1 MEQYTQETYH
11 FDLSDDKIQAVHAF
25 LNKDGAS
32 TAKEF
37 TIKAYQYVRD
47 NWPYYYRFSLINEDW
62 RASELTTHKSGHC
75 IDKVII
81 LIAILRAENIP
92 QDWDWKVRNHIAVDQ
107 IVENLVQ
114 TSYRMVISKFT

>member
-47 NWPYYYRFSLINEDW
+47 NYYPYRFSLINEDW

-92 QDWDWKVRNHIAVDQ
+92 ARPGAEKYQA
-107 IVENLVQ
+107 
-114 TSYRMVISKFT
+114 M

>member
-37 TIKAYQYVRD
+37 GSKPINMFAITG
-47 NWPYYYRFSLINEDW
+47 PYPYRFSLINEDW
-62 RASELTTHKSGHC
+62 RAHQ
-75 IDKVII
+75 
-81 LIAILRAENIP
+81 N
-92 QDWDWKVRNHIAVDQ
+92 
-107 IVENLVQ
+107 
-114 TSYRMVISKFT
+114 

>member
-37 TIKAYQYVRD
+37 DQ
-47 NWPYYYRFSLINEDW
+47 SLSICS
-62 RASELTTHKSGHC
+62 R
-75 IDKVII
+75 
-81 LIAILRAENIP
+81 
-92 QDWDWKVRNHIAVDQ
+92 
-107 IVENLVQ
+107 
-114 TSYRMVISKFT
+114 